1 VNYLSQFLLT
11 WLLLPVVKHSAPGRS
26 LASTRLTLSKGQCNW
41 NSIRRITPLI
51 KGTVW
56 RRILVTRRIKD
67 VKGKCGTDTHFE
79 ENYACKGT
87 VYWHRIITIITN
99 ISALL

>member
-26 LASTRLTLSKGQCNW
+26 LVSTRLTLLKGQCNR
-41 NSIRRITPLI
+41 ILITRRITPLI

-56 RRILVTRRIKD
+56 NRILVTRRIKD
-67 VKGKCGTDTHFE
+67 VKGQRGTG
-79 ENYACKGT
+79 YSPPGK
-87 VYWHRIITIITN
+87 
-99 ISALL
+99 